1 MGTRYIL
8 GVIGVGNMGS
18 ALVRGVVRAGVISP
32 QQVIVSDPA
41 PGRARQLAEELGVK
55 VAESNEQLAKAS
67 DHVLLA
73 VKPWDAAPVLE
84 EIQAHLDADQVVI
97 SIAAGVTLDAMRK
110 ALGEASPHLV
120 RVMPNTPALVRTG
133 MFAVTAP
140 DVPKE
145 KVRGVLD
152 LLQAAGRTVVVEEKL
167 MDAAT
172 GLSGSGPAFVF
183 VIIEA
188 LADGGVAAGLPRAA
202 ALEMAAQTVLGAAKL
217 VLETGRHPGELKDAV
232 TTPGGT
238 TIAGLRAL
246 EEAGLRGALIE
257 AVTAAAER
265 SRELSRG

>member
-1 MGTRYIL
+1 MGTSFTL

-18 ALVRGVVRAGVISP
+18 ALVRGVVGGGVIP
-32 QQVIVSDPA
+32 PEQVIVSDPA
-41 PGRARQLAEELGVK
+41 PGRARRLAEELGVQT
-55 VAESNEQLAKAS
+55 AESNGELAGAGE
-67 DHVLLA
+67 HVLLA
-73 VKPWDAAPVLE
+73 VKPWDVAPVLQ
-84 EIQAHLDADQVVI
+84 EIAPHLSEDQVVI
-97 SIAAGVTLDAMRK
+97 SIAAGVTLGAMK
-110 ALGEASPHLV
+110 EALGKARPHLV

-133 MFAVTAP
+133 MFAVSAP
-140 DVPKE
+140 GVPEE

-152 LLQAAGRTVVVEEKL
+152 LLGAAGRTVVLEEKH

-202 ALEMAAQTVLGAAKL
+202 ALEMAAQTVLGAAKM